1 MKNLLIHTPCGDV
14 QGVEGKQGCRAFK
27 GIRYATAGRWEY
39 PVPVTHWD
47 GVYNADAFGACS
59 YQPRAFY
66 NEEDVPE
73 KAFYYNEFRRGEHYD
88 YSEDCL
94 FLNVWAPEEARNAPV
109 LFYIHGGGFVG
120 GCGHEKH
127 FDGAAL
133 CRQGVVVVT
142 MNYRLGP
149 LGFCCLPQLLAEA
162 GHTGNYA
169 LYDQLCALGWVHDN
183 IAAFGGD
190 PARITIM
197 GQSAGA
203 MSVQQLCISPLTQG
217 LVARAAMM
225 SGGGVSSMMGSA
237 RGQEENYPFWQA
249 MMERTGASSLEEFRQ
264 VEPAKLFEAFNAL
277 RSGPEKRKD
286 AQFSCAPVLDG
297 RLLPE
302 SAADAAKAGRQLAV
316 PYLMSSTSE
325 DIVPP
330 FVHKMAKGWA
340 RMQADQGKCP
350 SYTCFFCRQ
359 LPGDDAGAWHSSDL
373 WYWFG
378 TLENGWRPFTDW
390 DRALSDAMVRYLA
403 NFVRTGD
410 PNGPGLTEWPAQ
422 QKGQNQ
428 VLRLGDADIHM
439 GGVSIAKL
447 THTMLTKPSVGE

>member
-47 GVYNADAFGACS
+47 GVYKADAFGACS

-133 CRQGVVVVT
+133 CRQGVLVVT

-169 LYDQLCALGWVHDN
+169 LYDQLCALGWVRDN

-237 RGQEENYPFWQA
+237 RGQEENYPFWKA
-249 MMERTGASSLEEFRQ
+249 MMERTGARAASSSSLPYT
-264 VEPAKLFEAFNAL
+264 PASPCSKPRAIRSALTLFWSSECC
-277 RSGPEKRKD
+277 E
-286 AQFSCAPVLDG
+286 
-297 RLLPE
+297 
-302 SAADAAKAGRQLAV
+302 V
-316 PYLMSSTSE
+316 PWANL
-325 DIVPP
+325 
-330 FVHKMAKGWA
+330 GWA
-340 RMQADQGKCP
+340 FSQ
-350 SYTCFFCRQ
+350 
-359 LPGDDAGAWHSSDL
+359 
-373 WYWFG
+373 
-378 TLENGWRPFTDW
+378 
-390 DRALSDAMVRYLA
+390 RAIMESM
-403 NFVRTGD
+403 
-410 PNGPGLTEWPAQ
+410 
-422 QKGQNQ
+422 
-428 VLRLGDADIHM
+428 VLRAAGSACGFWLMRPPRFPAGCAGILRRCT
-439 GGVSIAKL
+439 GC
-447 THTMLTKPSVGE
+447 